1 MKSNKSKKPLY
12 MDYAS
17 SAMPNPGA
25 IHKKGTEAKNL
36 LESSRQTIAKL
47 LGILPKEVFFTSGG
61 TESNNLAILG
71 LIKAVGCPTPDTQ
84 VSDTRRKNPHVITTN
99 IEHPSV
105 LYTCEALLKRGE
117 IDLTIVPVE
126 ENGIVDPK
134 KIKKEIRENT
144 VLVSVM
150 YANNEIGTIQPIKEI
165 AKEIRHYRKHNSTVF
180 PYFHTDAV
188 QAGNHLDLFVPSLG
202 VDMLTLS
209 GAKIFGGAHA
219 GLLFKKHSINIEP
232 IFYGGDQEQGLRAGT
247 PNVEAIDKFTTALV
261 SVQNNK
267 DKKIKQ
273 ALELQKYFLKKLEN
287 SKIIKNL
294 DISLNGDLEDRL
306 PNNINI
312 TVKNIPSDLLVLEL
326 DAKNIYVSSK
336 SACKEG
342 DGKASYVIKAINKN
356 FNEKDGSLR
365 FSFGPETKKA
375 DINFVVK
382 VLEDIFLK
390 LKKWY
395 S

>member
-17 SAMPNPGA
+17 SVMPNTGA
-25 IHKKGTEAKNL
+25 IHKKGIQAKNL

-47 LGILPKEVFFTSGG
+47 LGVLPKEVLFTSGG
-61 TESNNLAILG
+61 TESNNLAIQG
-71 LIKAVGCPTPDTQ
+71 FIKAIKI
-84 VSDTRRKNPHVITTN
+84 KNPHMIITN

-105 LYTCEALLKRGE
+105 LYTCIALKKRGE

-165 AKEIRHYRKHNSTVF
+165 AKEIRHYRKHQSTVL

-188 QAGNHLDLFVPSLG
+188 QAGNYLDLFVPSLG

-209 GAKIFGGAHA
+209 GAKIFGGAHT
-219 GLLFKKHSINIEP
+219 GLLFKKHYLNLEP

-247 PNVEAIDKFTTALV
+247 PDVEAIDKFAFALA

-267 DKKIKQ
+267 DKKIKHI
-273 ALELQKYFLKKLEN
+273 LELQKYFLKKLEN
-287 SKIIKNL
+287 SKIIRNF
-294 DISLNGDLEDRL
+294 DISLNGDLKNRL

-326 DAKNIYVSSK
+326 DAKNIYVASK
-336 SACKEG
+336 SACKAG
-342 DGKASYVIKAINKN
+342 DGKASHVIKAINKN

-365 FSFGPETKKA
+365 FSFGPETKKT
-375 DINFVVK
+375 DINFVIK
-382 VLEDIFLK
+382 ALEDIFLK